1 MTATPVHDR
10 PDQGARTARYDAVS
24 QADLVHLRILMPIEL
39 VRDAIRRI
47 EALDPVLNAV
57 ITTDFDRALD
67 TASRTDP
74 DRPFAGVPILLKDLC
89 AEADG
94 LRCCEGS
101 TFLRDHVS
109 HGDQEY
115 VRRLRRAGFVI
126 LGKTNTPEFGMA
138 PTVEPRLF
146 GATANP
152 WDVAHTSG
160 GSSGGS
166 AAAVASGMVPV
177 AHGNDAG
184 GSIRFPASACGLFG
198 LKPTRARNPLGPR
211 YGDAFAGMVAEHVLT
226 RTVRDSA
233 ALLDVTSGPAPGDP
247 YWAPPHAGTWASEV
261 GRSPGRLRIAVT
273 SRTADG
279 GTAHPD
285 CLAALDDAVTV
296 LTDLGHHVFERD
308 LTELTPAVGSA
319 IGRVYGAAVDWAIR
333 YWTRELGRA
342 PGPDELEPL
351 TRLYWERSHGVS
363 GGEVLMALTTLQ
375 EFTRTLAATTDGA
388 DGFDLWLSPTLAEP
402 PPRLGELVATDTE
415 PQLAEA
421 RSAAFVAFPL
431 VVANI
436 TGRPAMSVPL
446 FRNADGLPIGVH
458 LMGPFGG
465 EAMLLRLAAQ
475 LEQVR
480 PWATLWPPV
489 SAPCL
494 SHHHPPTQDSTVP
507 SQRRPAEPI
516 RT

>member
-1 MTATPVHDR
+1 MTSAPAHSDA
-10 PDQGARTARYDAVS
+10 DLGGRTARFDAVS
-24 QADLVHLRILMPIEL
+24 QADLVHRRILMPIDL
-39 VRDAIRRI
+39 VRDAICRI
-47 EALDPVLNAV
+47 EALDPLLNAV

-67 TASRTDP
+67 TAARTDP

-89 AEADG
+89 VEADG

-101 TFLRDHVS
+101 AFLRDHVS
-109 HGDQEY
+109 RGDQEY

-152 WDVAHTSG
+152 WDTAHTTG

-166 AAAVASGMVPV
+166 AAAVAAGMVPL

-184 GSIRFPASACGLFG
+184 GSIRIPASACGLFG

-211 YGDAFAGMVAEHVLT
+211 YGDAFTGMVAEHVLT

-233 ALLDVTSGPAPGDP
+233 AMLDVTAGPAAGDP
-247 YWAPPHAGTWASEV
+247 YWAPPHPGTWAAEV

-273 SRTADG
+273 RRTADD
-279 GTAHPD
+279 TPVHPD
-285 CLAALDDAVTV
+285 CLSALDDAVTL

-308 LTELTPAVGSA
+308 LTELTPRVGSA
-319 IGRVYGAAVDWAIR
+319 IGRMYGAAIDWAIR
-333 YWTRELGRA
+333 YWVRELGRE
-342 PGPDELEPL
+342 PGDEELEPL
-351 TRLYWERSHGVS
+351 TRLYWERGQSVS
-363 GGEVLMALTTLQ
+363 GGELLLALTTLQ
-375 EFTRTLAATTDGA
+375 EFSRAVATTTEGPE
-388 DGFDLWLSPTLAEP
+388 GFDLWLSPTLAEP
-402 PPRLGELVATDTE
+402 PPRLGELAATDDD
-415 PQLAEA
+415 PRLAEA

-436 TGRPAMSVPL
+436 TGRPAMNVPL
-446 FRNADGLPIGVH
+446 FRNAEGLPIGVH

-475 LEQVR
+475 LEEAR
-480 PWATLWPPV
+480 PWADVWPPV

-494 SHHHPPTQDSTVP
+494 PHHHPTTQEKP
-507 SQRRPAEPI
+507 
-516 RT
+516 